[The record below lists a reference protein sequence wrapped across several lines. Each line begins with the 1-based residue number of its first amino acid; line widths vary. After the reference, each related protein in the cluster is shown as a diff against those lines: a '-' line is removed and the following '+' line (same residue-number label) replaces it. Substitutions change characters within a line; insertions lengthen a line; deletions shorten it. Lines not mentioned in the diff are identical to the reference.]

1 VAARIDKDND
11 NDTIDRRKTMK
22 HITLAILATLAG
34 TAPAAFAQTANPVT
48 LYGRVYLTVE
58 TVQAKGGAASGLR
71 STRMR
76 DQSSLLGVR
85 GEEDLGGG
93 LKAFFQL
100 ETGFNPDQNSG
111 TFANRNSGVGLR
123 GAWGSVLLGRWDTP
137 FKQTQ
142 VGSVD
147 PWTDLQIGDI
157 TGAAIRQ
164 GDFSLRAANLIQ
176 YWSPVF
182 ANTQVKLMHVPNE
195 TRTATANPSM
205 LGGSISWKKGDASL
219 SYAYEKHD
227 ELVDQAVSR
236 GVEEEGHGVS
246 GEYRFGNVK
255 LSGQYG
261 QYSRTGTT
269 KQKSY
274 QVGAQY
280 FAGKHRFIATYSASK
295 DGGATGAV
303 QPECDLAALGYRYD
317 FTRRTFFIAS
327 WARVQNDEGS
337 LCNFGSGALTI
348 TNRQDPEG
356 FSVGLRTVF

>member
-1 VAARIDKDND
+1 MNRKLAFTTLIAA
-11 NDTIDRRKTMK
+11 
-22 HITLAILATLAG
+22 LAG
-34 TAPAAFAQTANPVT
+34 AAAPQAFAQAANPVT
-48 LYGRVYLTVE
+48 LYGRIYLTVE
-58 TVQAKGGAASGLR
+58 NVQAKEGATPVPR

-111 TFANRNSGVGLR
+111 TFAGRNSGVGLR

-147 PWTDLQIGDI
+147 PWSDLQMGDI

-164 GDFSLRAANLIQ
+164 GDFSLRAANQIQ

-195 TRTATANPSM
+195 TRTAVANPSM
-205 LGGSISWKKGDASL
+205 LGGAITWKKGDASL

-236 GVEEEGHGVS
+236 DVEEEGHGVS
-246 GEYRFGNVK
+246 GEYRLGSLK
-255 LSGQYG
+255 LSGQVG

-274 QVGAQY
+274 QVGAQW

-317 FTRRTFFIAS
+317 FSRRTFFIAS
-327 WARVQNDEGS
+327 WARVQNDEGN

-348 TNRQDPEG
+348 ANRQDPEG